1 MSEQKVVFHPL
12 ERLDLIDVDAL
23 QAQVLEYISTLTGN
37 LLGGS
42 STAEV
47 SGMLKQPVTVSISNN
62 VNNAYSIGFSDFV
75 MVTNAADSTV
85 PSSRKSQVVVYDASD
100 SFHGDCDFATV
111 RTTVQNYYNNNGQ
124 LPFKPSD
131 PAINYGEAQDGQ
143 YYPYIWAKA
152 AEVDTTSGNR
162 RFWSIADGFEVT
174 QNVVTR
180 RKFGVNFLVQKDK
193 PAANLGN
200 YVKIARIEEWT
211 LNGAS
216 VQLNS
221 SGIKFIYVADGLV
234 PLPDRGN
241 GSPLFYSAESRY
253 NESDY
258 GGLMGATRI
267 LAKELDDMRGVGT
280 FDANWGIST
289 TNRSL
294 NPLLSMDGLYD
305 AIEKLDERARNTD
318 KKVSCLIESNM
329 LIQNTIGY
337 FNVSVD
343 HAVNNQNSDVAY
355 ITPTAFADFKG
366 YEALVAANTQN
377 VSFPFDPAV
386 SYNLTHDMKYTGAM
400 SVYGI
405 DFGAAYN
412 GYHISGTIEPVSSIV
427 DNESN
432 KYYDWMSGNTT
443 NAGASWP
450 TTPELADMFEP
461 HTCFFLSDT
470 QGGSSSELLVVAE
483 RTGKNA
489 SGADITYHGIRF
501 GVTNLRRL
509 ARVQN
514 LMATWGLKLKF
525 RVNLTLTKPTEA

>member
-42 STAEV
+42 ATAQV
-47 SGMLKQPVTVSISNN
+47 SGMLKQPVTVTISNN
-62 VNNAYSIGFSDFV
+62 VNNAYSIGFSDFIL
-75 MVTNAADSTV
+75 VTNEADSTV

-111 RTTVQNYYNNNGQ
+111 RTSVQNYYNNNGQ
-124 LPFKPSD
+124 LPYKPSD
-131 PAINYGEAQDGQ
+131 SSIFYSEVNDGQ

-152 AEVDTTSGNR
+152 VEVDTATGNR
-162 RFWSIADGFEVT
+162 RFWSVANGFEVT

-234 PLPDRGN
+234 PLPDRLN

-267 LAKELDDMRGVGT
+267 LAKELDDMRGAGVEDG
-280 FDANWGIST
+280 NWGIST

-294 NPLLSMDGLYD
+294 NPLLSLDGLYD
-305 AIEKLDERARNTD
+305 AVNNLDERARNRD
-318 KKVSCLIESNM
+318 IKVSCLIESNM

-343 HAVNNQNSDVAY
+343 HSVNNQNSDVAY
-355 ITPTAFADFKG
+355 ITPTAFADFRG
-366 YEALVAANTQN
+366 YELVGVSQAAIT
-377 VSFPFDPAV
+377 FPFDPAGGN
-386 SYNLTHDMKYTGAM
+386 YNTVQQNGYLAAM

-405 DFGAAYN
+405 DFGAAYE
-412 GYHISGTIEPVSSIV
+412 GYHVSGFIEPVAAIS
-427 DNESN
+427 DNETARTW
-432 KYYDWMSGNTT
+432 DWLSETT
-443 NAGASWP
+443 AQSQIP
-450 TTPELADMFEP
+450 TTHELFLN
-461 HTCFFLSDT
+461 HNCFFLSDS
-470 QGGSSSELLVVAE
+470 QGGNGNELLVVAE

-489 SGADITYHGIRF
+489 SGQDVTYYGVRF
-501 GVTNLRRL
+501 GVSNLRRFAESSTIL
-509 ARVQN
+509 GTQ
-514 LMATWGLKLKF
+514 GLKLKF